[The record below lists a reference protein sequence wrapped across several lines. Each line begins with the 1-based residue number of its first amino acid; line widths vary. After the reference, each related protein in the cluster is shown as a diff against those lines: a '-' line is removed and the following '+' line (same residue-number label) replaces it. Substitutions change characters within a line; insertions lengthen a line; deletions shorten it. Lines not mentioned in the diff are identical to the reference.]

1 MTIQERNVY
10 LENIPVEKA
19 RAVLW
24 DALHEAGKNTP
35 LAGETVSLKQ
45 ALARVTSAP
54 IWAKLSAPHYHAA
67 AMDGYAVIA
76 GDTTDATETRPVTLP
91 HERITEVNTGAPLPA
106 DRNAVIMIEHTQQ
119 TDEGI
124 VITASVPPWK
134 HVRMLGEDIVATELV
149 IPANHKVRPV
159 DIGAIAGCG
168 VHQVEVRRQPHVV
181 IIPTGSEL
189 VTADSEPQ
197 PGQIIEYNS
206 LVLGAQIEQSGGR
219 VTTFDITP
227 DDRDSL
233 ENALQEA
240 LAHKPD
246 LVLMLSGSSAGSKDF
261 TRAVIQEAGRVLV
274 HGIAVRPGHPVIM
287 GMAKDVPVIGVPGY
301 PVSAALTGELFIE
314 PLIARWLG
322 QQAEMETRQ
331 RVSARSTRKIT

>member
-1 MTIQERNVY
+1 MAFTSQGV
-10 LENIPVEKA
+10 PV
-19 RAVLW
+19 
-24 DALHEAGKNTP
+24 
-35 LAGETVSLKQ
+35 
-45 ALARVTSAP
+45 
-54 IWAKLSAPHYHAA
+54 
-67 AMDGYAVIA
+67 
-76 GDTTDATETRPVTLP
+76 

-206 LVLGAQIEQSGGR
+206 LVLGAQIEQSGGH

-240 LAHKPD
+240 LDHAPD
-246 LVLMLSGSSAGSKDF
+246 LVLMLSGSSGREQRFYPCSDSRGGTC
-261 TRAVIQEAGRVLV
+261 TRSWDCCTSRTPCDYG
-274 HGIAVRPGHPVIM
+274 HGERCACDRRTWL
-287 GMAKDVPVIGVPGY
+287 
-301 PVSAALTGELFIE
+301 SGECGTDRRAIH
-314 PLIARWLG
+314 
-322 QQAEMETRQ
+322 
-331 RVSARSTRKIT
+331 